1 MKRRSRKN
9 RPLLFEM
16 RERDANF
23 ILSVIMTTAK
33 MLLIMVL
40 LTGIGGAGLIA
51 GVAKAWIDTTPDLD
65 LDDIRTQSQT
75 SFVYDKYG
83 YLITEYKGSENRIYA
98 GIDEIPQNL
107 IHAVVAQEDSRFFE
121 HNGVDIKRIGGAL
134 LSNAT
139 SGTMQGA
146 STITCQLIKL
156 TVLSSEQTYKR
167 KLQEAYLAL
176 QLENMLTKEE
186 IMEEYLNVIYLG
198 GASYGVK
205 IAAQDYFGKELDE
218 LTLRECAC
226 LARIIQNPYRY
237 NPRRNYYT
245 NNTPDVL
252 EEKVDSVLKK
262 MYDQGYISE
271 AEYNEARSQRLT
283 VLETSSAAADAMY
296 DNAYYVEYAIYD
308 VVTKMLRVENLEDTS
323 ANRRA
328 MENKLRNGG
337 YKIYTSLDPEVQQS
351 VQNVVTNWGRYP
363 SMRYSNDS
371 VTQSSL
377 GGGEYLEV
385 QQPQAA
391 AVIMNW
397 STGEIVAMIGGR
409 EEPVQKKLFNRA
421 YQSTMPIGS
430 SIKPLSVYG
439 PAFDLGYSPGT
450 PVLNIPI
457 NIKAWD
463 SELGYPQNF
472 NTKDY
477 NGVESMRRAMNKSHN
492 NAAAHALFEYVK
504 VDNSVVYLLKLGISS
519 DNILATGSGLALGSS
534 GITMLELCG
543 AYSAIANMGEYQ
555 EPYAFTQVVNSDG
568 SVYID
573 VSSVQMKR
581 QVFQPSTAWL
591 LTDVLI
597 GCVSSEGTGSRAK
610 WGNISIAGKTGTNSN
625 NIGVTFAGFSGYYAC
640 AVWIGS
646 DYYKPLTTDATGSN
660 YAAPLWSAVMQSVHE
675 ATGCT
680 ADKELLT
687 RSAASVGLVKASAC
701 GVSGMKATRYC
712 YDDDNYGVITDYY
725 LAGTEPTQACVMHRS
740 GGRLY
745 IPEGHP
751 IRDADLEGKEKNEKK
766 IIKEYFPNAIFD
778 D

>member
-40 LTGIGGAGLIA
+40 LIGIGGAGLIA

-205 IAAQDYFGKELDE
+205 IAAKDYFGKELDE

-385 QQPQAA
+385 QVNSVSSHSP
-391 AVIMNW
+391 
-397 STGEIVAMIGGR
+397 
-409 EEPVQKKLFNRA
+409 
-421 YQSTMPIGS
+421 S
-430 SIKPLSVYG
+430 SIS
-439 PAFDLGYSPGT
+439 
-450 PVLNIPI
+450 
-457 NIKAWD
+457 
-463 SELGYPQNF
+463 
-472 NTKDY
+472 
-477 NGVESMRRAMNKSHN
+477 
-492 NAAAHALFEYVK
+492 
-504 VDNSVVYLLKLGISS
+504 
-519 DNILATGSGLALGSS
+519 
-534 GITMLELCG
+534 
-543 AYSAIANMGEYQ
+543 
-555 EPYAFTQVVNSDG
+555 
-568 SVYID
+568 
-573 VSSVQMKR
+573 
-581 QVFQPSTAWL
+581 STA
-591 LTDVLI
+591 
-597 GCVSSEGTGSRAK
+597 
-610 WGNISIAGKTGTNSN
+610 
-625 NIGVTFAGFSGYYAC
+625 
-640 AVWIGS
+640 
-646 DYYKPLTTDATGSN
+646 
-660 YAAPLWSAVMQSVHE
+660 
-675 ATGCT
+675 
-680 ADKELLT
+680 
-687 RSAASVGLVKASAC
+687 
-701 GVSGMKATRYC
+701 
-712 YDDDNYGVITDYY
+712 
-725 LAGTEPTQACVMHRS
+725 
-740 GGRLY
+740 
-745 IPEGHP
+745 
-751 IRDADLEGKEKNEKK
+751 
-766 IIKEYFPNAIFD
+766 YFPSVSVRAT
-778 D
+778 